1 MKPQIFDPNDCLS
14 LIKLQFREDRGCHG
28 HSKEMT
34 SFVIFLF
41 SYSLLV
47 INIILENF
55 LQSLIILGGN
65 LR

>member
-1 MKPQIFDPNDCLS
+1 MIKPQIFDPNDCLS

-28 HSKEMT
+28 HFKEMT

-55 LQSLIILGGN
+55 L
-65 LR
+65 